1 MKYKCFNRGRCVS
14 LDRSELKKC
23 RRVVV
28 KVGTSTITHGNG
40 KINIQRMDRL
50 CRALADLHNRGTDV
64 LLVSSGAVG
73 AGMGR
78 LGYSAKPASLPV
90 KQALAAVGQ
99 GLLMQMYEKLF
110 SEYGC
115 TTAQNLLTRVGF
127 NDRSRYLNLCNTMHA
142 LADMNVIPVINEN
155 DTIAVDELKFG
166 DNDTLSALVAC
177 AAGADLL
184 IILSDIDGLYDAD
197 PRVHKDAKLIHEVRA
212 VSQSIRDNSGS
223 KGSNMSS
230 GGMYTKI
237 TAADVVL
244 PAGIPL
250 VIASGA
256 AENVLHR
263 ILAGEVLGTLFIP
276 PVEHRHARKQ
286 WIAANRPFESVTID
300 AGAVKA
306 LTEQGGSLL
315 AKGITAVN
323 GEFEAGRLLAVL
335 APNGQEIARGL
346 TNFNS
351 RDLKKIMGHRSDEF
365 EALLGEKDFDEAI
378 HRDNLTVL

>member
-1 MKYKCFNRGRCVS
+1 ME
-14 LDRSELKKC
+14 RSDLKKC

-28 KVGTSTITHGNG
+28 KVGTSTITHKNG
-40 KINIQRMDRL
+40 KFNIQRMDRL
-50 CRALADLHNRGTDV
+50 CRELADLHNGGTDV
-64 LLVSSGAVG
+64 LLVTSGAVG

-78 LGYSAKPASLPV
+78 MGMTEKPSSLPV

-115 TTAQNLLTRVGF
+115 TAAQILLTRVGF
-127 NDRSRYLNLCNTMHA
+127 NDRSRYLNLCNTLHA
-142 LADMNVIPVINEN
+142 LAELDAIPVINEN

-197 PRVHKDAKLIHEVRA
+197 PRTHPEAKLLHEVSA
-212 VSQSIRDNSGS
+212 VSQNIRDNSS
-223 KGSNMSS
+223 TKGSSMSS
-230 GGMYTKI
+230 GGMYTTI

-250 VIASGA
+250 VIASGSE
-256 AENVLHR
+256 ENVLHR
-263 ILAGEVLGTLFIP
+263 VLSGERLGTLFIP
-276 PVEHRHARKQ
+276 PVERRHARKQ
-286 WIAANRPFESVTID
+286 WIAANRPFESVTVD
-300 AGAVKA
+300 SGAAAA
-306 LTEQGGSLL
+306 LTERGGSLL

-323 GEFEAGRLLAVL
+323 GDFEAGRLVAVL
-335 APNGQEIARGL
+335 DPDGREIARGL
-346 TNFNS
+346 TNYDS

-365 EALLGEKDFDEAI
+365 ESILGFRDFDEAI

>member
-1 MKYKCFNRGRCVS
+1 ME
-14 LDRSELKKC
+14 RSDLKKC

-28 KVGTSTITHGNG
+28 KVGTSTITHKNG
-40 KINIQRMDRL
+40 KFNIQRMDRL
-50 CRALADLHNRGTDV
+50 CRELADLHNGGTDV
-64 LLVSSGAVG
+64 LLVTSGAVG

-78 LGYSAKPASLPV
+78 MGMTEKPSSLPV

-115 TTAQNLLTRVGF
+115 TAAQILLTRVGF
-127 NDRSRYLNLCNTMHA
+127 NDRSRYLNLCNTLHA
-142 LADMNVIPVINEN
+142 LAELDAIPVINEN

-197 PRVHKDAKLIHEVRA
+197 PRTHPEAKLLHEVSA
-212 VSQSIRDNSGS
+212 VSQNIRDNSS
-223 KGSNMSS
+223 TKGSSMSS

-250 VIASGA
+250 VIASGSE
-256 AENVLHR
+256 ENVLHR
-263 ILAGEVLGTLFIP
+263 VLSGERLGTLFIP
-276 PVEHRHARKQ
+276 PVERRHARKQ
-286 WIAANRPFESVTID
+286 WIAANRPFESVTVD
-300 AGAVKA
+300 SGAAAA
-306 LTEQGGSLL
+306 LTE
-315 AKGITAVN
+315 
-323 GEFEAGRLLAVL
+323 
-335 APNGQEIARGL
+335 RG
-346 TNFNS
+346 
-351 RDLKKIMGHRSDEF
+351 
-365 EALLGEKDFDEAI
+365 
-378 HRDNLTVL
+378 

>member
-1 MKYKCFNRGRCVS
+1 MNRSDLTKCT
-14 LDRSELKKC
+14 
-23 RRVVV
+23 RVVV
-28 KVGTSTITHGNG
+28 KIGTSTITHSNG
-40 KINIQRMDRL
+40 KLNIQRMDKL
-50 CRALADLHNRGTDV
+50 CRALADLHNRGIDL

-78 LGYSAKPASLPV
+78 LGFAEKPSSLPV

-115 TTAQNLLTRVGF
+115 TTAQILLTRVGF
-127 NDRSRYLNLCNTMHA
+127 NERSRYLNLCNTMHS
-142 LADMNVIPVINEN
+142 LAEMNVIPVINEN

-197 PRVHKDAKLIHEVRA
+197 PRTNPEAKLLHEVRT
-212 VSQSIRDNSGS
+212 VSQSIRDNSGT
-223 KGSNMSS
+223 KGSSMSS

-250 VIASGA
+250 VIASGSDD
-256 AENVLHR
+256 NILYR
-263 ILAGEVLGTLFIP
+263 ILEGEEVGTLFIP
-276 PVEHRHARKQ
+276 PMERRHARKQ
-286 WIAANRPFESVTID
+286 WIAANRPFESVTVD
-300 AGAVKA
+300 TGAAKA
-306 LTEQGGSLL
+306 LLERGGSLL
-315 AKGITAVN
+315 PKGITAVN
-323 GEFEAGRLLAVL
+323 GDFEAGRLVAILD
-335 APNGQEIARGL
+335 PDGNEIARGL
-346 TNFNS
+346 TNYDS
-351 RDLKKIMGHRSDEF
+351 RDLRKIIGHRSDEF
-365 EALLGEKDFDEAI
+365 EEILGFRDFDEAI

>member
-1 MKYKCFNRGRCVS
+1 M
-14 LDRSELKKC
+14 DRSELKKC
-23 RRVVV
+23 RRVVI
-28 KVGTSTITHGNG
+28 KVGTSTITHSNG
-40 KINIQRMDRL
+40 KINIQRMDKL
-50 CRALADLHNRGTDV
+50 CCALSDLHNRGTEV

-78 LGYSAKPASLPV
+78 LGYSAKPVSLPV

-115 TTAQNLLTRVGF
+115 TVAQILLTRVGF
-127 NDRSRYLNLCNTMHA
+127 NDRSRYLNLCNTLHA
-142 LADMNVIPVINEN
+142 LSDMDVIPVINEN

-177 AAGADLL
+177 AASADLL

-197 PRVHKDAKLIHEVRA
+197 PRVHKDAKLIHEVRT

-223 KGSNMSS
+223 KGSSMSS

-263 ILAGEVLGTLFIP
+263 ILDGEVLGTLFIP
-276 PVEHRHARKQ
+276 PMDHRSARKQ

-306 LTEQGGSLL
+306 LKEQGSSLL

-323 GEFEAGRLLAVL
+323 GEFEAGRLVAVL
-335 APNGQEIARGL
+335 APNGQEVARGL

-351 RDLKKIMGHRSDEF
+351 WDLKKIIGHHSDEF
-365 EALLGEKDFDEAI
+365 EALLGVKDFDEAI

>member
-1 MKYKCFNRGRCVS
+1 ME
-14 LDRSELKKC
+14 RSDLKNC

-28 KVGTSTITHGNG
+28 KVGTSSITHKNG
-40 KINIQRMDRL
+40 KFDIQKMDRL
-50 CRALADLHNRGTDV
+50 CRELADLHNRGLDV
-64 LLVSSGAVG
+64 ILVSSGAVA

-78 LGYSAKPASLPV
+78 LGFTEKPTSLPV

-99 GLLMQMYEKLF
+99 GLLMQMYEKIF

-115 TTAQNLLTRVGF
+115 TAAQVLLTRVGF

-142 LADMNVIPVINEN
+142 LAELGVIPVINEN

-177 AAGADLL
+177 AASADLL
-184 IILSDIDGLYDAD
+184 IILSDLAGLSDAA
-197 PRVHKDAKLIHEVRA
+197 PRPHPDAKLLHEVSA
-212 VSQSIRDNSGS
+212 VSQNIRDNSS
-223 KGSNMSS
+223 TKGSSLSS

-256 AENVLHR
+256 EKDVLHR
-263 ILAGEVLGTLFIP
+263 LLDGERLGTLFLP
-276 PVEHRHARKQ
+276 PVERRHARKQ
-286 WIAANRPFESVTID
+286 WIAANRPFESVTVD
-300 AGAVKA
+300 SGAAAA
-306 LTEQGGSLL
+306 LVERGGSLL

-323 GEFEAGRLLAVL
+323 GDFEAGRLVAVL
-335 APNGQEIARGL
+335 DPEGREIARGL
-346 TNFNS
+346 TNYDS
-351 RDLKKIMGHRSDEF
+351 RDLRKIMGRRSDEF
-365 EALLGEKDFDEAI
+365 ESILGARDFDEAI